1 MRRLRNALSLLTLLA
16 AMVGA
21 APIQAQEILEA
32 PSVALKG
39 VPFSI
44 RIGGEVGTPFRVV
57 RADGLEV
64 ASGTIRG
71 ATGEEVQGITI
82 REGAELPLQVTVGG
96 ASLTV
101 EPTLTSGWF
110 SLLPPLL
117 AILVALFFREV
128 ITALVAGIWL
138 GAMAVA
144 GFNPISGM
152 WRMMDTFIVPALA
165 DSAHAS
171 IVVFSLLLGGMVG
184 LVSRNGG
191 TAGIVAAV
199 VPFARTARRGK
210 VATWAAGLAIFFDDY
225 ANTLIVG
232 HTMRPITDRLKIS
245 REKLAY
251 LVDSTAAPVAA
262 MVPVS
267 TWVGYEITLI
277 KDGLDAA
284 AVTAS
289 PEVAAAL
296 NASSPFAVFLHTIP
310 YLFYPILALAFVLM
324 TSLMNKDFGAMA
336 RAEVRAASGGGLF
349 RPGAQLTTDTESE
362 AMESKAGVKQHWRNA
377 AIPILTAV
385 GVILGGLYASGSA
398 AMGPGASL
406 MDILGAADP
415 FATLLWGSFA
425 GVLVAII
432 LSVSQKLLT
441 MGESIEAFLGGS
453 KAMMV
458 AMTVLVLAWALGA
471 VTQEI
476 GTASYLTQLLEGNVS
491 LQFLPVLIFVTAA
504 AMAFATGTSW
514 TTMAILIPVVIPLTV
529 SLGGGGDFDGGAH
542 YSILLGAI
550 SSVLAGAIFGD
561 HCSPIS
567 DTTVLSSTAAGCD
580 HVDHVRTQLPY
591 ALVVAVV
598 AMLLGDLG
606 TAFGLPNIVALLG
619 GLAVLYLFL
628 KFFGTDIPEADHSAD
643 LSAAGS
649 A

>member
-1 MRRLRNALSLLTLLA
+1 MRRLRNAFSLLTLLTA
-16 AMVGA
+16 FFAT
-21 APIQAQEILEA
+21 APLQSQEVVQS

-39 VPFSI
+39 VPFQI
-44 RIGGEVGTPFRVV
+44 RITGDVGSEYRVT
-57 RADGLEV
+57 RSDGLEV
-64 ASGTIRG
+64 ARGTIG
-71 ATGEEVQGITI
+71 SGGEAQIDGLTV
-82 REGAELPLQVTVGG
+82 REGAELPLQVTIG
-96 ASLTV
+96 AAAL
-101 EPTLTSGWF
+101 EIDPTLTSGWF

-117 AILVALFFREV
+117 AIIIALFFREV

-144 GFNPISGM
+144 GFNPITGM

-165 DSAHAS
+165 DPSHAS

-191 TAGIVAAV
+191 TSGIVAAV
-199 VPFARTARRGK
+199 APFASTAKRGK
-210 VATWAAGLAIFFDDY
+210 IATWAAGLAIFFDDY

-232 HTMRPITDRLKIS
+232 NTMRPITDRLKIS

-277 KDGLDAA
+277 QDGLNAA
-284 AVTAS
+284 AATAS
-289 PEVAAAL
+289 PEVAASLTA
-296 NASSPFAVFLHTIP
+296 ASPFAVFLHTVP
-310 YLFYPILALAFVLM
+310 YLFYPLLALAFVLM
-324 TSLMNKDFGAMA
+324 TSIMNKDFGPMA
-336 RAEVRAASGGGLF
+336 RAEARAATGGGLY

-362 AMESKAGVKQHWRNA
+362 AMSAKEGVAPRWWNA
-377 AIPILTAV
+377 AIPVITTVL
-385 GVILGGLYASGSA
+385 VILGGLYTSGVA
-398 AMGPGASL
+398 AVGADATL

-425 GVLVAII
+425 GCLMAIV

-441 MGESIEAFLGGS
+441 MEESIEALLGGA

-458 AMTVLVLAWALGA
+458 AMTVLVLAWSLGA
-471 VTQEI
+471 VTQEL
-476 GTASYLTQLLEGNVS
+476 GTAAFLTQLLEGNVS
-491 LQFLPVLIFVTAA
+491 LQFLPLLIFITAA

-529 SLGGGGDFDGGAH
+529 SLGGAGDFDGGAH

-591 ALVVAVV
+591 ALLVAAV

-606 TAFGLPNIVALLG
+606 TAFGLPNSVALVG
-619 GLAVLYLFL
+619 GVIVLFLFL
-628 KFFGTDIPEADHSAD
+628 KFFGTDVPQPDHTPPA
-643 LSAAGS
+643 
-649 A
+649 